1 MRLLAGASTQFLR
14 RCVINP
20 ISILQTRRKRGKRN
34 RRVPTMWRADY
45 LPAVNIVTLL
55 LRSACPPLCVASG
68 RGRSLYVIPREI
80 AKFSADVNGKYLS
93 EFSISRAISQKRRG
107 AKAIVDGEQESKQWR
122 GKFWRRGGA
131 GGGTWRAGGGL
142 DFKASRTAARF
153 IVYDL
158 CVCTRVYVRARA
170 CAFIARIQFH
180 PV

>member
-1 MRLLAGASTQFLR
+1 MRLLPGASTQFLR
-14 RCVINP
+14 RRVINP

-68 RGRSLYVIPREI
+68 RGRSPYVISREI
-80 AKFSADVNGKYLS
+80 AKFSADVNGKCLS
-93 EFSISRAISQKRRG
+93 EFSISRAISQKCRG
-107 AKAIVDGEQESKQWR
+107 AIVDGEQESKQR
-122 GKFWRRGGA
+122 CGKFL
-131 GGGTWRAGGGL
+131 GGGGETWRAGGGL
-142 DFKASRTAARF
+142 DFKAARTAARF
-153 IVYDL
+153 IVCDL
-158 CVCTRVYVRARA
+158 CVRVYVRARA